1 VEQVRALVRE
11 STSDD
16 NMAALVVA
24 ASERACTEQLAA
36 VAGLGSLRL
45 IRALCFLI
53 ATSGC
58 CLLLLLCTPQVW
70 SRM

>member
-24 ASERACTEQLAA
+24 AASERAQSIWLQW
-36 VAGLGSLRL
+36 LGWAR
-45 IRALCFLI
+45 C
-53 ATSGC
+53 
-58 CLLLLLCTPQVW
+58 V
-70 SRM
+70 